1 MVVVNTGKNALNKD
15 YFPMLVLD
23 VANNRFKNSRSCLS
37 VDWDFNHF
45 GFLGLNRVLHCV
57 LERK

>member
-23 VANNRFKNSRSCLS
+23 VANN
-37 VDWDFNHF
+37 
-45 GFLGLNRVLHCV
+45 
-57 LERK
+57 